1 MLNSKF
7 STTNCAVADDVLP
20 PPVPVTVKVYV
31 PLGVPAVV
39 DMVSVDVNDGL
50 PEDGLKLAEAP
61 DGKPETPKETD
72 LDVPLTNETETLYVV
87 D

>member
-7 STTNCAVADDVLP
+7 STTSCTVVECEP
-20 PPVPVTVKVYV
+20 CGQSPVPVIVRVYV

-61 DGKPETPKETD
+61 DGKPFRLRVTMLE
-72 LDVPLTNETETLYVV
+72 
-87 D
+87 